1 MEIYNNHYIKN
12 LNKSYDKVSNNFFLK
27 DDFME
32 NDLKNSIN
40 LFTDESLNKKKPRPK
55 RLNVYALL
63 SGISF
68 DCALK
73 EKLFKIQNTIRKI
86 IPSNLAYFVDPDNLG
101 LEHCVFKWPDEKWDI
116 YKENSIKKLLD
127 LYNFKTFN
135 LEIVGIQ
142 IHSDGCI
149 IAKGYDSS
157 LEMTQIR
164 NFFKKNLN
172 FLPIKQSEWSHIPL
186 GRILEPIGKEKYKI
200 LKGFVKAN
208 NKKIISSYKIE
219 NYKFVYEKRW
229 YMEEKKIIKSIKV

>member
-1 MEIYNNHYIKN
+1 MQIYNNLYIEN
-12 LNKSYDKVSNNFFLK
+12 LTKSYDKVSNNFFLK

-73 EKLFKIQNTIRKI
+73 EKLFKIQNTIRTI

-135 LEIVGIQ
+135 LEIIGIQ

-149 IAKGYDSS
+149 IAKGYDPS

-229 YMEEKKIIKSIKV
+229 YMEEKKIIKLINV